1 MLCHCQSLQP
11 FADCCAPY
19 LNTELS
25 GQLAPATP
33 LALMRSRYS
42 AFVVGSGDY
51 LLATWHPD
59 TRGSL
64 TAEELTEHGLNCQW
78 LGLNI
83 IFTRIEADGLS
94 GVVEF
99 KVRYREQG
107 RVVLL
112 HEQSYFERVAGLWLY
127 RDGLINPPKI
137 GANQPCPCGAM
148 QSTDLKNS
156 TPKKYKQCCAKR

>member
-11 FADCCAPY
+11 FAACCAPY
-19 LNTELS
+19 LNRELS
-25 GQLAPATP
+25 GQLAPTP

-42 AFVVGSGDY
+42 AFVLGNGDY

-59 TRGSL
+59 TQGSL
-64 TAEELTEHGLNCQW
+64 TSEELTEHGLNCQW

-83 IFTRIEADGLS
+83 IFTRIEADGIH

-112 HEQSYFERVAGLWLY
+112 HEQSYFERVAGRWLY

-137 GANQPCPCGAM
+137 GANQPCPCGVT
-148 QSTDLKNS
+148 QHHI
-156 TPKKYKQCCAKR
+156 PKKYKHCCAKR

>member
-1 MLCHCQSLQP
+1 MLCHCQSLLP
-11 FADCCAPY
+11 FTDCCAPY
-19 LNTELS
+19 LNNEHTPS
-25 GQLAPATP
+25 TP

-42 AFVVGSGDY
+42 AFSVGNGAY

-59 TRGSL
+59 TKGRL
-64 TAEELTEHGLNCQW
+64 TSEELSEHGLNCQW

-83 IFTRIEADGLS
+83 IFTRIEADGIH

-112 HEQSYFERVAGLWLY
+112 HEQSYFERVAGRWLY

-148 QSTDLKNS
+148 QTDIAKNG

>member
-1 MLCHCQSLQP
+1 MLCHCHSLQP
-11 FADCCAPY
+11 FEDCCAPY
-19 LNTELS
+19 LNSELS
-25 GQLAPATP
+25 GPLVPATP

-42 AFVVGSGDY
+42 AFVTGNGNY
-51 LLATWHPD
+51 LLASWHPD

-78 LGLNI
+78 LGLTI
-83 IFTRIEADGLS
+83 IFTRIEADGLQ

-112 HEQSYFERVAGLWLY
+112 HEQSYFEQVTGRWLY

-137 GANQPCPCGAM
+137 GANQPCPCGAVH
-148 QSTDLKNS
+148 NS
-156 TPKKYKQCCAKR
+156 AVQNGTAKKYKQCCAKR

>member
-11 FADCCAPY
+11 FVDCCAPY
-19 LNTELS
+19 LNRELS
-25 GQLAPATP
+25 GQRTPATP

-42 AFVVGSGDY
+42 AFVVGNGDY

-59 TRGSL
+59 TRGRL
-64 TAEELTEHGLNCQW
+64 TASELTELGLSSEW
-78 LGLNI
+78 LGLAI

-107 RVVLL
+107 PVLLL
-112 HEQSYFERVAGLWLY
+112 HEQSNFECLDGRWLY
-127 RDGLINPPKI
+127 RDGLLSPPKI
-137 GANQPCPCGAM
+137 GANQPCPCGKVNNG
-148 QSTDLKNS
+148 TI
-156 TPKKYKQCCAKR
+156 KKYKQCCAKH